1 MLEHLLNQMNAR
13 TIFRYVLRTLLSLS
27 AAVLLYLLTAL
38 MLSRVSTHPKSYSCE
53 SSTPYFV
60 TTNGIHL
67 DIVVPRSFFE
77 RDPWE
82 GLVLAE
88 HIQYVAI
95 GWGDKGFYLETP
107 TWDDLKLS
115 TALQALFWKSDTAM
129 HLTYYRRSL
138 SNWKKLTLCPEQVL
152 ALENYIYASFQKT
165 ESGQLQEIPD
175 SGYTAQ
181 DVFFE
186 AQGSYSIF
194 RTCNNWANQALKAAQ
209 VKTAVWAPFDW
220 AVLHY
225 L

>member
-1 MLEHLLNQMNAR
+1 MNVR
-13 TIFRYVLRTLLSLS
+13 TIFRYVFRALLGLL
-27 AAVLLYLLTAL
+27 AAILLYLLTAL
-38 MLSRVSTHPKSYSCE
+38 ILSRIPTHPKSYSCE
-53 SSTPYFV
+53 SSGSYFV
-60 TTNGIHL
+60 TTNGVHL
-67 DIVVPRSFFE
+67 DVIVPSSFFKGD
-77 RDPWE
+77 RWE
-82 GLVLAE
+82 GLVLPD

-115 TALQALFWKSDTAM
+115 TALKALFWDSETAM
-129 HLTYYRRSL
+129 HLTYYRRPL
-138 SNWKKLTLCPEQVL
+138 TDWKKLTLCPEQAL
-152 ALENYIYASFQKT
+152 ALEEYVYASFQIT
-165 ESGQLQEIPD
+165 QSGQIVEIPG

-209 VKTAVWAPFDW
+209 VRTALWAPFDW
-220 AVLHY
+220 AVLRY